1 MDEIFIAIE
10 GLLDLITEF
19 ILDRAFDKKKTL
31 KKRLPYIIFYILILS
46 LIIACLLIGGIYLV
60 KNNNLIGI
68 ILLAFAVTFITLL
81 VYPFIK
87 YK

>member
-31 KKRLPYIIFYILILS
+31 KKRLPYEMHPL
-46 LIIACLLIGGIYLV
+46 G
-60 KNNNLIGI
+60 
-68 ILLAFAVTFITLL
+68 
-81 VYPFIK
+81 
-87 YK
+87 

>member
-19 ILDRAFDKKKTL
+19 ILDRAFNKKKTL

-60 KNNNLIGI
+60 KDNNIIGI
-68 ILLAFAVTFITLL
+68 ILLAFAVIFIALL